1 MLYGVID
8 LGSNTIRLTA
18 YRVEKTSFKTL
29 FNQKTMAGLAGYV
42 DNKKLTK
49 KGIDTA
55 CDVLNQYKSIMQN
68 FDMDKLFVFATAS
81 LRNIENTEEAVGKIL
96 IETGLA
102 IEILSGEEEASLDFE
117 GATHNVNMDKGI
129 LVDIGGGSTELV
141 TYGDSKIITPVSLPI
156 GSLYLY
162 KNYVESILPKKG
174 EIAKMEKKVT
184 KELEKNTKMEKKT
197 YSTICGVGG
206 TIRALLKLNNY
217 MFGLS
222 QTNNSITT
230 ENLNHISTT
239 LSGSDPSV
247 WNLIL
252 KICPDRIHTIIPGLQ
267 IIKTT
272 AKYYNS
278 EKIIVSSY
286 GVREGYLYNKVI
298 NVQN

>member
-18 YRVEKTSFKTL
+18 YRVEKKSFKIL

-68 FDMDKLFVFATAS
+68 FDMDKLLVFATAS

-96 IETGLA
+96 IETGLD

-117 GATHNVNMDKGI
+117 GATHNLNMDKGI

-141 TYGDSKIITPVSLPI
+141 TYGDNKMITPVSLPI

-162 KNYVESILPKKG
+162 KNYVETILPKKS

-184 KELEKNTKMEKKT
+184 KELEKNTKIEKKT
-197 YSTICGVGG
+197 YSIICGVGG

-217 MFGLS
+217 MFGLPH
-222 QTNNSITT
+222 TNNIITT

-239 LSGSDPSV
+239 LNGSDSSV

-286 GVREGYLYNKVI
+286 GVREGYLYNRII
-298 NVQN
+298 NAQN